1 MKPYPQVAT
10 CFSGQDLLFD
20 TNVKPGAKKHSPMIL
35 TTNRAAMMQNET
47 ANMLPSQIFFGIAI
61 LAFMALLVMEK
72 LKPYRRFTNSID
84 KASIVTNTTTFLFN
98 NVILTAL
105 RATSLFFVAQ
115 QFSSFGLLG
124 RLGNNNPVK
133 WIFAF
138 LLYDLAI
145 YAWHVASHKYE
156 FLWRFHKVHHS
167 DKSFNVSTGFRFHVF
182 DLFLEIPYKCLFVI
196 LIGVDA
202 YLVLAIETIQL
213 FFIFFHHSN
222 ISFEN
227 EEKLSNFIITPSLHR
242 THHSTLRSEHDS
254 NYGIVLAFWD
264 QLFETRKEL
273 IPEKIGLDI
282 IVAENFLQLFFLAF
296 ITERHIRRLL
306 QMIPRG
312 KN

>member
-1 MKPYPQVAT
+1 M
-10 CFSGQDLLFD
+10 D
-20 TNVKPGAKKHSPMIL
+20 NV
-35 TTNRAAMMQNET
+35 TTST
-47 ANMLPSQIFFGIAI
+47 LPSQVFFGLAI
-61 LAFMALLVMEK
+61 SAFIVLVVLEK
-72 LKPYRRFTNSID
+72 LKPYRRFTNKID
-84 KASIVTNTTTFLFN
+84 KSSFVTNTTTFLFN
-98 NVILTAL
+98 NIILTLL

-115 QFSSFGLLG
+115 KFSSFGLLSD
-124 RLGNNNPVK
+124 LSSSNPVK
-133 WIFAF
+133 WLFAF

-167 DKSFNVSTGFRFHVF
+167 DKSFNASTGFRFHVF

-222 ISFEN
+222 LSFEK
-227 EEKLSNFIITPSLHR
+227 EQQLSEFIITPCLHR

-254 NYGIVLAFWD
+254 NYGIVLALWD
-264 QLFETRKEL
+264 KLFNTRKEL
-273 IPEKIGLDI
+273 VPEKIGLDI

-296 ITERHIRRLL
+296 ITERNIRKIL
-306 QMIPRG
+306 QIIPKGR
-312 KN
+312 NS

>member
-1 MKPYPQVAT
+1 M
-10 CFSGQDLLFD
+10 
-20 TNVKPGAKKHSPMIL
+20 TNEA
-35 TTNRAAMMQNET
+35 
-47 ANMLPSQIFFGIAI
+47 ANMLPSQIFFGLAI
-61 LAFMALLVMEK
+61 LAFIALLVTEK
-72 LKPYRRFTNSID
+72 LKPYRRFTETID
-84 KASIVTNTTTFLFN
+84 KASYVTNTTTFLFN

-115 QFSSFGLLG
+115 KFSSYGLLSEM
-124 RLGNNNPVK
+124 GNHPLK
-133 WIFAF
+133 WLLTF
-138 LLYDLAI
+138 LLYDFAI
-145 YAWHVASHKYE
+145 YLWHVASHHFE

-196 LIGVDA
+196 TIGVDA

-222 ISFEN
+222 ISFAN
-227 EEKLSNFIITPSLHR
+227 EDKLSKYIITPYLHR

-264 QLFETRKEL
+264 QMFGTRKDVV
-273 IPEKIGLDI
+273 PEKIGLDI

-296 ITERHIRRLL
+296 ITERNIRKLL
-306 QMIPRG
+306 QIIPRG
-312 KN
+312 KKT

>member
-1 MKPYPQVAT
+1 
-10 CFSGQDLLFD
+10 
-20 TNVKPGAKKHSPMIL
+20 
-35 TTNRAAMMQNET
+35 MQNDP
-47 ANMLPSQIFFGIAI
+47 ASMLPSQILFGVAI
-61 LAFMALLVMEK
+61 LGFIALVVMEK
-72 LKPYRRFTNSID
+72 LKPYRCFTNKIGKESF
-84 KASIVTNTTTFLFN
+84 VTNTTTFLFN
-98 NVILTAL
+98 NIILTAL

-115 QFSSFGLLG
+115 QFSSHGLLSG
-124 RLGNNNPVK
+124 MGNHPVK
-133 WIFAF
+133 WLFAF

-167 DKSFNVSTGFRFHVF
+167 DKSFNTSTGFRFHVF
-182 DLFLEIPYKCLFVI
+182 DLFLEIPYKCLFVV

-222 ISFEN
+222 LAFDN
-227 EEKLSNFIITPSLHR
+227 EEQLSEFIITPSLHR
-242 THHSTLRSEHDS
+242 THHSTLRVEHDS

-264 QLFETRKEL
+264 KLFDTRKEVV
-273 IPEKIGLDI
+273 PENIGLDV

-306 QMIPRG
+306 QIIPRG
-312 KN
+312 RKSQS